1 LLMSTHKLKLLA
13 KVFCGTSLAATI
25 CCVSALGIIKLGSW
39 LQKHEAN
46 ISQNAKDGGIASAL
60 GITALVA
67 LKREERKVEDRCPVP
82 SHAPIKAELITPEI
96 SPAPAIDRWDL
107 YLLRDAFLGCSN
119 NRRKDIYLSV
129 IADALRQTIDDQI
142 GRIST
147 TDRYRALTLLNEEGL
162 LSFSQNQRAL
172 EWADSLEPVRTAPC
186 ERCRNYYGKE
196 HGGQQLICAIHAYGP
211 EHEVCPDWEA
221 EP

>member
-1 LLMSTHKLKLLA
+1 MSTHKLKLLA
-13 KVFCGTSLAATI
+13 KVFCGTSFAATI
-25 CCVSALGIIKLGSW
+25 SCGSALGIIKLGSW

-46 ISQNAKDGGIASAL
+46 ISQNARNGGIVSAL

-67 LKREERKVEDRCPVP
+67 LKREERKVEGRCLVP
-82 SHAPIKAELITPEI
+82 IHAPIQAELISEI

-119 NRRKDIYLSV
+119 NRRKDVYLSV
-129 IADALRQTIDDQI
+129 IAAALRQTIDDQI
-142 GRIST
+142 GQIST
-147 TDRYRALTLLNEEGL
+147 TDRSRALTLLNEEGL
-162 LSFSQNQRAL
+162 LSYSQNQRAL
-172 EWADSLEPVRTAPC
+172 EWADSLEPVKLAPC
-186 ERCRNYYGKE
+186 KRCRNYYGKA

-211 EHEVCPDWEA
+211 ELEVCPDWEA